1 MKGKRRRHDP
11 EFKARVALE
20 ALKGVRTIQEIAKE
34 FDVHPV
40 QVSEWK
46 KTMAK
51 NAASAFGASAGQSG
65 AEEFERERER
75 LHAKIGQQAVELDW
89 LNKKVQTTRSVRDRV
104 GLLDR
109 GHPKISMR
117 KQCLLLG
124 VARSTADYQAAAE
137 DPEDIRIKRLLDE
150 IYLIDPCLGS
160 RRLATVL
167 ERDHGVKINRKRL
180 DRLRREM
187 GHEAIWCKPRTS
199 IPDDGHRKY
208 PYLLRKL
215 EVGRPDQV
223 WCADI
228 TYVPMPR
235 GHAYLCAVMD
245 WHSRKVLGWAVSNTM
260 GTGLCLEALE
270 MALNSTGR
278 IPEIFNTDQGC
289 QFTSAE
295 WTGRLEELGVR
306 ISMDGRGRWMD
317 NVFIERLWRSVK
329 YEEIYLKEHA
339 TVLGLQHGLREW
351 FGRYNDWRPHQHL
364 GNLTPAQVYRPST
377 ANPKAA

>member
-1 MKGKRRRHDP
+1 MDK
-11 EFKARVALE
+11 
-20 ALKGVRTIQEIAKE
+20 
-34 FDVHPV
+34 
-40 QVSEWK
+40 
-46 KTMAK
+46 
-51 NAASAFGASAGQSG
+51 
-65 AEEFERERER
+65 
-75 LHAKIGQQAVELDW
+75 
-89 LNKKVQTTRSVRDRV
+89 
-104 GLLDR
+104 
-109 GHPKISMR
+109 GHPHISMR
-117 KQCLLLG
+117 RQSKLLG
-124 VARSTADYQAAAE
+124 VARSTADYKPVVE

-160 RRLATVL
+160 RRLVTVL
-167 ERDHGVKINRKRL
+167 ERDHGVKVNRKRL

-215 EVGRPDQV
+215 AIERPNQV

-245 WHSRKVLGWAVSNTM
+245 WYSRKVLGWAISNTM
-260 GTGLCLEALE
+260 GSDLCLEALE
-270 MALNSTGR
+270 MALKDTGKV
-278 IPEIFNTDQGC
+278 PEIFNTDQGS

-295 WTGRLEELGVR
+295 WVGRLTQLGIA

-339 TVLGLQHGLREW
+339 SIPELGSGLQRW
-351 FGRYNDWRPHQHL
+351 FDRYNHWRPHAHH
-364 GNLTPAQVYRPST
+364 GNLTPGVVYSAIKP
-377 ANPKAA
+377 NPQAA